1 MKKVIAFLL
10 LCSLLLAG
18 CGGTQSAEA
27 PVAEDTFTDTT
38 TVSLNMPW
46 DEPAELIVQFND
58 GGLVSARWGG
68 EDDLDPKECTVTLS
82 NICGNSADIELA
94 WDYGDSHIF
103 TVVNGEVTHITE
115 WGTWEDDYN
124 INWES
129 AANPDT
135 AVYSARNGLWEN
147 HYNKDMV
154 LLSTHSEGDY
164 VDHSENR
171 KWHSYYEE
179 YFAEDGSVIKT
190 VNFEQPTDG
199 TWFLDEIVYEDGEIV
214 EKRNES
220 ICSYVDNGDTR
231 YRWIKDIIV
240 YEDGEIVEKRNES
253 IRSYVDNGDTRYRWI
268 KDINIDAR
276 KIVEG
281 VTVNGEE
288 PMVGNVKHLEL
299 ALGYTDESMPSD
311 EILSEE
317 NAHFF
322 ATEDQP
328 VGGWAEN
335 VEYYYEN
342 SVWSLICDQISGED
356 WMHGLLD
363 EEPLTVDAAVEFAK
377 ESEYS
382 SRFTADYTENGWI
395 RNDSYDNEIINEKLL
410 ANSYFEAATYRGY
423 NMHSELDKSTE
434 ALEYLERVYEAGGD
448 SSFEIG
454 AIYYDLGN
462 LDQAIT
468 WMEEAAKAGHANAAV
483 NAGVFYEK
491 KADTAKAM
499 EWFQK
504 AYEMGASVGA
514 LYAGYTYRDRRDF
527 DHSVEW
533 FEKAYEAGNADAAC
547 ELGDIFH
554 FGTICEVDY
563 EKAFNWYMKAA
574 EMGHATAANNVGAY
588 YLQGYYVEKD
598 TAKANEWFQKAEDMG
613 FTG

>member
-18 CGGTQSAEA
+18 CGGTQSAD
-27 PVAEDTFTDTT
+27 EDTFTDTT
-38 TVSLNMPW
+38 TVSLNIPW
-46 DEPAELIVQFND
+46 DKPAEVIVQFND

-103 TVVNGEVTHITE
+103 TVVNGEVTYITE
-115 WGTWEDDYN
+115 CGTWEDNYN
-124 INWES
+124 YNWES
-129 AANPDT
+129 VANPDT
-135 AVYSARNGLWEN
+135 AAYSARNGLWEN

-164 VDHSENR
+164 VDHSKNR

-190 VNFEQPTDG
+190 VNFEQSPDR

-220 ICSYVDNGDTR
+220 IC
-231 YRWIKDIIV
+231 
-240 YEDGEIVEKRNES
+240 
-253 IRSYVDNGDTRYRWI
+253 SYVDNGDTRYRWI

-288 PMVGNVKHLEL
+288 PMVGNVKHLQL
-299 ALGYTDESMPSD
+299 ALGYTDESLPSD

-342 SVWSLICDQISGED
+342 SVWTLICDNISGED

-377 ESEYS
+377 ESKYS
-382 SRFTADYTENGWI
+382 WRFTSEYTEDGWI

-410 ANSYFEAATYRGY
+410 ANGYF
-423 NMHSELDKSTE
+423 
-434 ALEYLERVYEAGGD
+434 
-448 SSFEIG
+448 
-454 AIYYDLGN
+454 
-462 LDQAIT
+462 
-468 WMEEAAKAGHANAAV
+468 
-483 NAGVFYEK
+483 
-491 KADTAKAM
+491 
-499 EWFQK
+499 
-504 AYEMGASVGA
+504 
-514 LYAGYTYRDRRDF
+514 
-527 DHSVEW
+527 
-533 FEKAYEAGNADAAC
+533 
-547 ELGDIFH
+547 
-554 FGTICEVDY
+554 
-563 EKAFNWYMKAA
+563 
-574 EMGHATAANNVGAY
+574 
-588 YLQGYYVEKD
+588 
-598 TAKANEWFQKAEDMG
+598 
-613 FTG
+613 

>member
-38 TVSLNMPW
+38 TVSLNIPW

-103 TVVNGEVTHITE
+103 TVVNGEVTYITAC
-115 WGTWEDDYN
+115 GTWEDNYN
-124 INWES
+124 KNWES
-129 AANPDT
+129 VANPDT
-135 AVYSARNGLWEN
+135 AAYSARNGLWEN

-190 VNFEQPTDG
+190 VNFEQPPDG
-199 TWFLDEIVYEDGEIV
+199 TWVLDEIVYEDGEIV

-220 ICSYVDNGDTR
+220 IC
-231 YRWIKDIIV
+231 
-240 YEDGEIVEKRNES
+240 
-253 IRSYVDNGDTRYRWI
+253 SYVDNGDTRYRWI

-299 ALGYTDESMPSD
+299 ALGYTDESLPSD

-342 SVWSLICDQISGED
+342 SIWTLICDNISGED

-377 ESEYS
+377 ESKYS
-382 SRFTADYTENGWI
+382 WRFTSEYTEDGWI

-410 ANSYFEAATYRGY
+410 ANGYFEAATYRGY
-423 NMHSELDKSTE
+423 NMHSELGKSTE
-434 ALEYLERVYEAGGD
+434 ALEYLKRVYAAGGD

-454 AIYYDLGN
+454 SIYIDLDD
-462 LDQAIT
+462 LEQVLT
-468 WMEEAAKAGHANAAV
+468 WMEEAAKAGHANGAV
-483 NAGVFYEK
+483 NVGVYYMLK
-491 KADTAKAM
+491 KADTAKAI

-504 AYEMGASVGA
+504 AYELGASNGA
-514 LYAGYTYRDRRDF
+514 LYAGYVYRDSGDF

-533 FEKAYEAGNADAAC
+533 LEKAYEAGNADGAFY
-547 ELGDIFH
+547 LGDIFDR
-554 FGTICEVDY
+554 GTNCEVDY
-563 EKAFNWYMKAA
+563 EKAFDWFMKAA
-574 EMGHATAANNVGAY
+574 EMGNADAANNIGVY
-588 YLQGYYVEKD
+588 YGEGYYVEKD
-598 TAKANEWFQKAEDMG
+598 TAKANEWFQKAKDMG
-613 FTG
+613 YTG

>member
-38 TVSLNMPW
+38 TVSLNIPW

-103 TVVNGEVTHITE
+103 TVVNGEVTYITE
-115 WGTWEDDYN
+115 CGTWEDNYN
-124 INWES
+124 NNWES
-129 AANPDT
+129 VSNPDT
-135 AVYSARNGLWEN
+135 AAYSARNGLWEN

-190 VNFEQPTDG
+190 VNFEQSPDG

-214 EKRNES
+214 EKRNERIRS
-220 ICSYVDNGDTR
+220 RVDDGDTR
-231 YRWIKDIIV
+231 YRWVKVID
-240 YEDGEIVEKRNES
+240 
-253 IRSYVDNGDTRYRWI
+253 
-268 KDINIDAR
+268 IDAR

-299 ALGYTDESMPSD
+299 DLGYTDESLPSD

-342 SVWSLICDQISGED
+342 SVWTLICDNISGKD
-356 WMHGLLD
+356 WMRGLLD

-382 SRFTADYTENGWI
+382 WRFTAEYTEDGWI

-410 ANSYFEAATYRGY
+410 ANGYLEAATSRGY
-423 NMHSELDKSTE
+423 NMHSELGKSTE
-434 ALEYLERVYEAGGD
+434 ALEYLKRVYAAGGD

-454 AIYYDLGN
+454 SIYIDLG
-462 LDQAIT
+462 DPEQIFT
-468 WMEEAAKAGHANAAV
+468 WMEEAAKAGHAVGALNV
-483 NAGVFYEK
+483 GVYYEE
-491 KADTAKAM
+491 KADIDKAI
-499 EWFQK
+499 EWYQK
-504 AYEMGASVGA
+504 AYEMGTSKGA
-514 LYAGYTYRDRRDF
+514 LYAGCVYRDRGDF

-533 FEKAYEAGNADAAC
+533 LEKAYEAGNADGAY
-547 ELGDIFH
+547 ELGVIFDQ
-554 FGTICEVDY
+554 GTNCEVDY
-563 EKAFNWYMKAA
+563 EKAYDWFMKAA
-574 EMGHATAANNVGAY
+574 EMGDATAAHNIGVY
-588 YLQGYYVEKD
+588 YNIGRYVEKD
-598 TAKANEWFQKAEDMG
+598 TAKANEWFHKAEDMG
-613 FTG
+613 YTG

>member
-38 TVSLNMPW
+38 TVSLNIPW

-103 TVVNGEVTHITE
+103 TVVNGEVTYITE
-115 WGTWEDDYN
+115 CGTWEDNYN
-124 INWES
+124 NNWES
-129 AANPDT
+129 TANPET
-135 AVYSARNGLWEN
+135 AAYSARNGLWEN

-190 VNFEQPTDG
+190 VNFEQSSDG
-199 TWFLDEIVYEDGEIV
+199 IWFLDE
-214 EKRNES
+214 
-220 ICSYVDNGDTR
+220 
-231 YRWIKDIIV
+231 IV

-288 PMVGNVKHLEL
+288 PMVGNVKHLQL
-299 ALGYTDESMPSD
+299 DLGYTDEPLPSD

-335 VEYYYEN
+335 DEYYYEN
-342 SVWSLICDQISGED
+342 SVWTVICDNISGKD

-377 ESEYS
+377 ESKYS
-382 SRFTADYTENGWI
+382 WRFTAEYTEDGWI

-410 ANSYFEAATYRGY
+410 ANGYFEAATYRGHK
-423 NMHSELDKSTE
+423 MHSELGKSTE
-434 ALEYLERVYEAGGD
+434 ALEYLKRVYAAGGD

-454 AIYYDLGN
+454 SIYIDL
-462 LDQAIT
+462 DDPEQIFT
-468 WMEEAAKAGHANAAV
+468 WMEEAAKAGHAGGALNV
-483 NAGVFYEK
+483 GIYYKLE
-491 KADTAKAM
+491 KADTAKAI

-504 AYEMGASVGA
+504 AYEMGASTGA
-514 LYAGYTYRDRRDF
+514 LYAGYAYSDRGDF

-533 FEKAYEAGNADAAC
+533 LEKAYEAGNVKGAFN
-547 ELGDIFH
+547 LGVIFDE
-554 FGTICEVDY
+554 GTNCEVDY
-563 EKAFNWYMKAA
+563 EKAFDWFMKAA
-574 EMGHATAANNVGAY
+574 EMGNAAAAQNIGVY
-588 YLQGYYVEKD
+588 YNEGYYVEKD
-598 TAKANEWFQKAEDMG
+598 TAKANEWFQKAKDMG
-613 FTG
+613 YTG

>member
-18 CGGTQSAEA
+18 CGGTQSAE
-27 PVAEDTFTDTT
+27 DTFTDTT
-38 TVSLNMPW
+38 TVSLNIPW

-103 TVVNGEVTHITE
+103 TVVNGEVTYITE
-115 WGTWEDDYN
+115 CGTWEDNYN
-124 INWES
+124 YNWES
-129 AANPDT
+129 VANPDT
-135 AVYSARNGLWEN
+135 AAYSARNGLWEN

-164 VDHSENR
+164 VDHSKNR

-190 VNFEQPTDG
+190 VNFEQSPDR

-220 ICSYVDNGDTR
+220 IC
-231 YRWIKDIIV
+231 
-240 YEDGEIVEKRNES
+240 
-253 IRSYVDNGDTRYRWI
+253 SYVDNGDTRYRWI

-288 PMVGNVKHLEL
+288 PMVGNVKHLQL
-299 ALGYTDESMPSD
+299 VLGYTDESLPSD

-328 VGGWAEN
+328 VGGWVEN

-342 SVWSLICDQISGED
+342 SIWTLICDQISGED

-377 ESEYS
+377 ESKYS
-382 SRFTADYTENGWI
+382 WRFTAEYTEDGWI
-395 RNDSYDNEIINEKLL
+395 QNESYDNEIINEKLL
-410 ANSYFEAATYRGY
+410 ANGYFEAATYRGY
-423 NMHSELDKSTE
+423 NMYSELGKSTE
-434 ALEYLERVYEAGGD
+434 ALEYLKRVYAAGGD

-454 AIYYDLGN
+454 SIYIDL
-462 LDQAIT
+462 DDREQIFT
-468 WMEEAAKAGHANAAV
+468 WMEEAAKAGHANGAV
-483 NAGVFYEK
+483 NVGVF
-491 KADTAKAM
+491 
-499 EWFQK
+499 
-504 AYEMGASVGA
+504 
-514 LYAGYTYRDRRDF
+514 L
-527 DHSVEW
+527 
-533 FEKAYEAGNADAAC
+533 
-547 ELGDIFH
+547 
-554 FGTICEVDY
+554 
-563 EKAFNWYMKAA
+563 
-574 EMGHATAANNVGAY
+574 
-588 YLQGYYVEKD
+588 
-598 TAKANEWFQKAEDMG
+598 
-613 FTG
+613 

>member
-38 TVSLNMPW
+38 TVSLNIPW

-103 TVVNGEVTHITE
+103 TVVNGEVTYITAC
-115 WGTWEDDYN
+115 GTWEDNYN
-124 INWES
+124 NNWES

-135 AVYSARNGLWEN
+135 AAYSARNGLWEN

-190 VNFEQPTDG
+190 VNFEQSPDG
-199 TWFLDEIVYEDGEIV
+199 TWFLDE
-214 EKRNES
+214 
-220 ICSYVDNGDTR
+220 
-231 YRWIKDIIV
+231 IV

-253 IRSYVDNGDTRYRWI
+253 IRSYVDNGDTRYRWV
-268 KDINIDAR
+268 KDIDIDAR

-288 PMVGNVKHLEL
+288 PMVGNVKHLQL
-299 ALGYTDESMPSD
+299 VLGYTDESLPSD

-342 SVWSLICDQISGED
+342 SVWTYICENISGED

-382 SRFTADYTENGWI
+382 ERFTAERTEDGWI
-395 RNDSYDNEIINEKLL
+395 RNYSYDNEIINEKLL
-410 ANSYFEAATYRGY
+410 ANGYFEAATYRGE
-423 NMHSELDKSTE
+423 NMHSELGKSTE
-434 ALEYLERVYEAGGD
+434 ALEYLKRVYEAGGD

-454 AIYYDLGN
+454 FIYYCLDD
-462 LDQAIT
+462 LDQAVT
-468 WMEEAAKAGHANAAV
+468 WMEEAAKAGHADGAFNVGMFHAQ
-483 NAGVFYEK
+483 
-491 KADTAKAM
+491 KADTAKAI

-504 AYEMGASVGA
+504 AYEMGSSDGA
-514 LYAGYTYRDRRDF
+514 LYAGCVYRDRGDF

-533 FEKAYEAGNADAAC
+533 LEKAYEAGNADGAY
-547 ELGDIFH
+547 ELGVIFDQ
-554 FGTICEVDY
+554 GTNCEVDY
-563 EKAFNWYMKAA
+563 EKAFDWFMKAA
-574 EMGHATAANNVGAY
+574 EMGSAKATYNIGPFY
-588 YLQGYYVEKD
+588 YQGFYFEQNPP
-598 TAKANEWFQKAEDMG
+598 KANEWFQKAKDMG

>member
-18 CGGTQSAEA
+18 CGGTQSAD
-27 PVAEDTFTDTT
+27 EDTFTDTT
-38 TVSLNMPW
+38 TVSLNIPW
-46 DEPAELIVQFND
+46 DKPAEVIVQFND
-58 GGLVSARWGG
+58 GGLISARWGG

-103 TVVNGEVTHITE
+103 TVVNGEVTYITE
-115 WGTWEDDYN
+115 CGTWEDNYN
-124 INWES
+124 YNWES
-129 AANPDT
+129 VANPDT
-135 AVYSARNGLWEN
+135 AAYSARNGLWEN

-164 VDHSENR
+164 VDHSKNR
-171 KWHSYYEE
+171 KWHSYYEQ

-190 VNFEQPTDG
+190 VNFEQSPDR

-220 ICSYVDNGDTR
+220 IC
-231 YRWIKDIIV
+231 
-240 YEDGEIVEKRNES
+240 
-253 IRSYVDNGDTRYRWI
+253 SYVDNGDTRYRWI

-288 PMVGNVKHLEL
+288 PMVGNVKHLQL
-299 ALGYTDESMPSD
+299 ALGYTDESLPSD

-342 SVWSLICDQISGED
+342 SVWTLICDNISGED

-377 ESEYS
+377 ESKYS
-382 SRFTADYTENGWI
+382 WRFTSEYTEDGWI

-410 ANSYFEAATYRGY
+410 ANGYFEAATYRGY
-423 NMHSELDKSTE
+423 NMHSELGKSTE
-434 ALEYLERVYEAGGD
+434 ALEYLKRVYAAGGD
-448 SSFEIG
+448 SSYKIG
-454 AIYYDLGN
+454 SIYFDLGD
-462 LDQAIT
+462 LEQVFT
-468 WMEEAAKAGHANAAV
+468 WNEEAAKAGHAGGALNV
-483 NAGVFYEK
+483 GIYYKLE
-491 KADTAKAM
+491 KADTAKAI

-504 AYEMGASVGA
+504 AYELGASNGA
-514 LYAGYTYRDRRDF
+514 LYAGYVYRDSGDF

-533 FEKAYEAGNADAAC
+533 LEKAYEAGNVNGAFY
-547 ELGDIFH
+547 LGVIFDQ
-554 FGTICEVDY
+554 GTNCEVDY
-563 EKAFNWYMKAA
+563 EKAFDWFMKAA
-574 EMGHATAANNVGAY
+574 EMGNAAAAQNIGVY
-588 YLQGYYVEKD
+588 YNIGHYVEKD
-598 TAKANEWFQKAEDMG
+598 TAKANEWFQKAKDMG
-613 FTG
+613 YTG

>member
-38 TVSLNMPW
+38 TVSLNIPW

-103 TVVNGEVTHITE
+103 TVVNGEVTYITE
-115 WGTWEDDYN
+115 CGTWEDNYN
-124 INWES
+124 KNWES
-129 AANPDT
+129 VANPDT
-135 AVYSARNGLWEN
+135 AAYSARNGLWEN

-164 VDHSENR
+164 VDHSKNR

-190 VNFEQPTDG
+190 VNFEQSPDR

-231 YRWIKDIIV
+231 YRWVKDI
-240 YEDGEIVEKRNES
+240 D
-253 IRSYVDNGDTRYRWI
+253 
-268 KDINIDAR
+268 IDAR

-299 ALGYTDESMPSD
+299 ALGYTDESLPSD

-342 SVWSLICDQISGED
+342 SVWTLICDQISGED

-377 ESEYS
+377 ESKDS
-382 SRFTADYTENGWI
+382 WRFTAEYTEDGWI

-410 ANSYFEAATYRGY
+410 ANGYFEAATYRGY
-423 NMHSELDKSTE
+423 NMHSELGKSTE
-434 ALEYLERVYEAGGD
+434 ALEYLKRVYAAGGD
-448 SSFEIG
+448 SSYEIG
-454 AIYYDLGN
+454 SIYIDLGD
-462 LDQAIT
+462 LEQVFT
-468 WMEEAAKAGHANAAV
+468 WNEEAAKAGHAGGALNV
-483 NAGVFYEK
+483 GIYYKLE
-491 KADTAKAM
+491 KADTAKAI

-504 AYEMGASVGA
+504 AYELGASNGA
-514 LYAGYTYRDRRDF
+514 LYAGYVYRDSGDF

-533 FEKAYEAGNADAAC
+533 LEKAYEAGNVNGAFY
-547 ELGDIFH
+547 LGVIFDQ
-554 FGTICEVDY
+554 GTNCEVDY
-563 EKAFNWYMKAA
+563 EKAFDWFMKAA
-574 EMGHATAANNVGAY
+574 EMGNAAAAQNIGVYYNVGH
-588 YLQGYYVEKD
+588 YVEKD

-613 FTG
+613 YTG

>member
-18 CGGTQSAEA
+18 CGGTQSAEAPVAEA

-124 INWES
+124 NNWES

-135 AVYSARNGLWEN
+135 AAYSARNGLWEN

-190 VNFEQPTDG
+190 VNFEQSSDG
-199 TWFLDEIVYEDGEIV
+199 IWFLDEIVYEDGEIV

-220 ICSYVDNGDTR
+220 ISAYVDNGDTR
-231 YRWIKDIIV
+231 YRWVKDI
-240 YEDGEIVEKRNES
+240 D
-253 IRSYVDNGDTRYRWI
+253 
-268 KDINIDAR
+268 IDAR

-342 SVWSLICDQISGED
+342 SVWTMICDSISGKV

-382 SRFTADYTENGWI
+382 ERFTAEHTEDGWI
-395 RNDSYDNEIINEKLL
+395 RNYSYDNEIINEKLL
-410 ANSYFEAATYRGY
+410 ANGYFEAATYRGE
-423 NMHSELDKSTE
+423 NMHSELGKSTE
-434 ALEYLERVYEAGGD
+434 ALEYLKRVYEAGGD

-454 AIYYDLGN
+454 FIYYCLDD

-468 WMEEAAKAGHANAAV
+468 WMEEAAKAGHANGAFNVGMFHAQ
-483 NAGVFYEK
+483 
-491 KADTAKAM
+491 KADTAKAI

-504 AYEMGASVGA
+504 AYEMGSSDGA
-514 LYAGYTYRDRRDF
+514 LYAGYVYRDSGDF

-533 FEKAYEAGNADAAC
+533 FEKAYEAGNSDGALDM
-547 ELGDIFH
+547 GYIFDK
-554 FGTICEVDY
+554 GINCEVDY
-563 EKAFNWYMKAA
+563 EKAFDWYMKAV
-574 EMGHATAANNVGAY
+574 EMGNATAAYNIGVFY
-588 YLQGYYVEKD
+588 SEGYYVEKD
-598 TAKANEWFQKAEDMG
+598 TAKAMEWLQKAEDMG
-613 FTG
+613 YTG

>member
-18 CGGTQSAEA
+18 CGGTQSAD
-27 PVAEDTFTDTT
+27 EDTFTDTT
-38 TVSLNMPW
+38 TVSLNIPW
-46 DEPAELIVQFND
+46 DKPAEVIVQFND
-58 GGLVSARWGG
+58 GGLVAARWGG
-68 EDDLDPKECTVTLS
+68 EDDLDPKDCTVTLS

-103 TVVNGEVTHITE
+103 TVVNGEVTYITE
-115 WGTWEDDYN
+115 CGTWEDNYN
-124 INWES
+124 YNWES
-129 AANPDT
+129 VANPDT
-135 AVYSARNGLWEN
+135 AAYSARNGLWEN

-190 VNFEQPTDG
+190 VNFEQSPDR

-231 YRWIKDIIV
+231 YRWVK
-240 YEDGEIVEKRNES
+240 E
-253 IRSYVDNGDTRYRWI
+253 
-268 KDINIDAR
+268 INIDAR

-299 ALGYTDESMPSD
+299 ALGYTDEALPSD

-342 SVWSLICDQISGED
+342 SVWTLICDNISGED

-377 ESEYS
+377 ESKYS
-382 SRFTADYTENGWI
+382 WRFTSEYTEDGWI

-410 ANSYFEAATYRGY
+410 ANGYFEAATYRGY
-423 NMHSELDKSTE
+423 NMHSELGKSTE
-434 ALEYLERVYEAGGD
+434 ALEYLKRVYAAGGD
-448 SSFEIG
+448 SSYEIG
-454 AIYYDLGN
+454 SIYFNLGDLE
-462 LDQAIT
+462 QVFT
-468 WMEEAAKAGHANAAV
+468 WNEEAAKAGHAGGALNV
-483 NAGVFYEK
+483 GIYYKLE
-491 KADTAKAM
+491 KADTAKAI

-504 AYEMGASVGA
+504 AYELGASDGA
-514 LYAGYTYRDRRDF
+514 LYAGYAYRDSGDF

-533 FEKAYEAGNADAAC
+533 LEKAYEAGNVNGAF
-547 ELGDIFH
+547 ELGFIFDQ
-554 FGTICEVDY
+554 GTNCEVDY
-563 EKAFNWYMKAA
+563 EKAFDWFMKAA
-574 EMGHATAANNVGAY
+574 EMGNAAAAQNIGVYYNVGH
-588 YLQGYYVEKD
+588 YVEKD
-598 TAKANEWFQKAEDMG
+598 TAKANEWFQKAKDMG
-613 FTG
+613 YTG

>member
-1 MKKVIAFLL
+1 MKKLITFLL

-38 TVSLNMPW
+38 TVSLNIPW

-103 TVVNGEVTHITE
+103 TVVNGEVTYITAC
-115 WGTWEDDYN
+115 GTWEDNYN
-124 INWES
+124 KNWES
-129 AANPDT
+129 VANPDT
-135 AVYSARNGLWEN
+135 AAYSARNGLWEN
-147 HYNKDMV
+147 RYNKDMV

-190 VNFEQPTDG
+190 VNFEQSPDG
-199 TWFLDEIVYEDGEIV
+199 IWSLDE
-214 EKRNES
+214 
-220 ICSYVDNGDTR
+220 
-231 YRWIKDIIV
+231 IV

-253 IRSYVDNGDTRYRWI
+253 IRSYVDNGDIRYCWV
-268 KDINIDAR
+268 KDIDIDAR

-328 VGGWAEN
+328 VGGCAEN
-335 VEYYYEN
+335 IEYYYEN
-342 SVWSLICDQISGED
+342 SIWTLICDQISGED

-377 ESEYS
+377 ESKYS
-382 SRFTADYTENGWI
+382 WRFTAEYTEDGWI
-395 RNDSYDNEIINEKLL
+395 QNESYDNEIINEKLL
-410 ANSYFEAATYRGY
+410 ANGNFEAATYRGY
-423 NMHSELDKSTE
+423 NMYSELGKSTE
-434 ALEYLERVYEAGGD
+434 ALEYLKRVYEAGGD

-454 AIYYDLGN
+454 YIYHDLGN

-468 WMEEAAKAGHANAAV
+468 WMEEAAKAGHANGAL
-483 NAGVFYEK
+483 NAGVYYKE
-491 KADTAKAM
+491 KADTAKAI

-504 AYEMGASVGA
+504 AYELGASDGA
-514 LYAGYTYRDRRDF
+514 LYAGYVYRDSGDF

-533 FEKAYEAGNADAAC
+533 LEKAYEAGNVNGAFD
-547 ELGDIFH
+547 LGVIFH
-554 FGTICEVDY
+554 WGTNCEVDY
-563 EKAFNWYMKAA
+563 EKAFDWFMKAA
-574 EMGHATAANNVGAY
+574 DMGDATAAYNIGVYYNVGH
-588 YLQGYYVEKD
+588 YVEKD
-598 TAKANEWFQKAEDMG
+598 TAKANEWFQKAKDMG
-613 FTG
+613 YTG

>member
-38 TVSLNMPW
+38 TVSLNIPW

-103 TVVNGEVTHITE
+103 TVVNGEVTYITE
-115 WGTWEDDYN
+115 CGTWEDNYN
-124 INWES
+124 YNWES
-129 AANPDT
+129 VANPDT
-135 AVYSARNGLWEN
+135 AAYSARNGLWEN

-190 VNFEQPTDG
+190 VNFEQSHDG

-220 ICSYVDNGDTR
+220 IRSRVDDGDTR
-231 YRWIKDIIV
+231 YRWVKVIDV
-240 YEDGEIVEKRNES
+240 
-253 IRSYVDNGDTRYRWI
+253 
-268 KDINIDAR
+268 DAR

-288 PMVGNVKHLEL
+288 PMVGNVKHLQL
-299 ALGYTDESMPSD
+299 ALGYTDESLPSD

-342 SVWSLICDQISGED
+342 SVWTLICDNISGKD
-356 WMHGLLD
+356 WMRGLLD
-363 EEPLTVDAAVEFAK
+363 EEPLTVDAAVEFSK
-377 ESEYS
+377 ESKYS
-382 SRFTADYTENGWI
+382 WRFTSEYTEDGWI

-410 ANSYFEAATYRGY
+410 ANGYFEAATYRGY
-423 NMHSELDKSTE
+423 NMHSELGKSTE
-434 ALEYLERVYEAGGD
+434 ALEYLKRVYAAGGD
-448 SSFEIG
+448 SSYKIG
-454 AIYYDLGN
+454 SIYFDLGD
-462 LDQAIT
+462 LEQVFT
-468 WMEEAAKAGHANAAV
+468 WNEEAAKAGHAGGALNV
-483 NAGVFYEK
+483 GIYYKLE
-491 KADTAKAM
+491 KADTAKAI

-504 AYEMGASVGA
+504 AYELGASNGA
-514 LYAGYTYRDRRDF
+514 LYAGYVYRDSGDF

-533 FEKAYEAGNADAAC
+533 LEKAYEAGNVNGAFY
-547 ELGDIFH
+547 LGVIFDQ
-554 FGTICEVDY
+554 GSNCEVDY
-563 EKAFNWYMKAA
+563 EKAFDWFMKAA
-574 EMGHATAANNVGAY
+574 EMGNAAAAQNIGVYYNVGH
-588 YLQGYYVEKD
+588 YVEKD
-598 TAKANEWFQKAEDMG
+598 TAKANEWFQKAKDMG
-613 FTG
+613 YTG

>member
-38 TVSLNMPW
+38 TVSLNIPW

-103 TVVNGEVTHITE
+103 TVVNGEVTYITE
-115 WGTWEDDYN
+115 CGTWEDNYN
-124 INWES
+124 KNWES
-129 AANPDT
+129 VANPDT
-135 AVYSARNGLWEN
+135 AAYSARNGLWEN

-164 VDHSENR
+164 VDHSKNR

-190 VNFEQPTDG
+190 VNFEQSPDR

-220 ICSYVDNGDTR
+220 ISYVDNGDTR
-231 YRWIKDIIV
+231 YRWVKDI
-240 YEDGEIVEKRNES
+240 D
-253 IRSYVDNGDTRYRWI
+253 
-268 KDINIDAR
+268 IDAR

-299 ALGYTDESMPSD
+299 ALGYTDESLPSD

-342 SVWSLICDQISGED
+342 SVWTLICDNISGED

-377 ESEYS
+377 ESKYS
-382 SRFTADYTENGWI
+382 WRFTAEYTEDGWI

-410 ANSYFEAATYRGY
+410 ANGYFEAATYRGY
-423 NMHSELDKSTE
+423 NMHSELGKSTE
-434 ALEYLERVYEAGGD
+434 ALEYLKRVYAAGGD
-448 SSFEIG
+448 SSYKIG
-454 AIYYDLGN
+454 SIYFDLGD
-462 LDQAIT
+462 LEQVFT
-468 WMEEAAKAGHANAAV
+468 WNEEAAKAGHAGGALNV
-483 NAGVFYEK
+483 GIYYKLE
-491 KADTAKAM
+491 KADTAKAI

-504 AYEMGASVGA
+504 AYELGASNGA
-514 LYAGYTYRDRRDF
+514 LYAGYVYRDSGDF

-533 FEKAYEAGNADAAC
+533 LEKAYEAGNANGAF
-547 ELGDIFH
+547 ELGLIFDQ
-554 FGTICEVDY
+554 GTNCEVDY
-563 EKAFNWYMKAA
+563 EKAFDWFMKAA
-574 EMGHATAANNVGAY
+574 EMGNAAAAQNIGVYYNVGH
-588 YLQGYYVEKD
+588 YVEKD

-613 FTG
+613 YTG

>member
-38 TVSLNMPW
+38 TVSLNIPW

-103 TVVNGEVTHITE
+103 TVVNGEVTYITE
-115 WGTWEDDYN
+115 CGTWEDNYN
-124 INWES
+124 NNWES
-129 AANPDT
+129 TANPET
-135 AVYSARNGLWEN
+135 AAYSARNGLWEN

-190 VNFEQPTDG
+190 VNFEQSSDG
-199 TWFLDEIVYEDGEIV
+199 IWFLDEIVYEDGEIV
-214 EKRNES
+214 EKRNE
-220 ICSYVDNGDTR
+220 
-231 YRWIKDIIV
+231 K
-240 YEDGEIVEKRNES
+240 
-253 IRSYVDNGDTRYRWI
+253 IRSYVDNGDTRYRWVKEI
-268 KDINIDAR
+268 DIDAR

-299 ALGYTDESMPSD
+299 ALGYTDEALPSD

-342 SVWSLICDQISGED
+342 SVWTFICDNISGKD

-377 ESEYS
+377 ESKFS
-382 SRFTADYTENGWI
+382 WRFTGEYTEDGWI

-410 ANSYFEAATYRGY
+410 ANGYFEAATYRGS
-423 NMHSELDKSTE
+423 NMHSELGKSTE
-434 ALEYLERVYEAGGD
+434 ALEYLKRVYAAGGD

-454 AIYYDLGN
+454 SIYIDLGEPEQV
-462 LDQAIT
+462 LT
-468 WMEEAAKAGHANAAV
+468 WMEEAAKAGHAGGALNV
-483 NAGVFYEK
+483 GVCYMQD
-491 KADTAKAM
+491 KADTAKAI

-504 AYEMGASVGA
+504 AYEMGASNGA
-514 LYAGYTYRDRRDF
+514 LYAGYAYRDSGDF

-533 FEKAYEAGNADAAC
+533 LEKAYEAGNVDGAFS
-547 ELGDIFH
+547 LGGIFDQ
-554 FGTICEVDY
+554 GINCEVDY
-563 EKAFNWYMKAA
+563 EKAFDWYMKAA
-574 EMGHATAANNVGAY
+574 EMGHATAAYNIGVYYNVGH
-588 YLQGYYVEKD
+588 YVEKD

-613 FTG
+613 YTG

>member
-1 MKKVIAFLL
+1 MKKVIAFL

-103 TVVNGEVTHITE
+103 TVVNGEVTYITE
-115 WGTWEDDYN
+115 CGTWEDNYN
-124 INWES
+124 NNWES
-129 AANPDT
+129 VANPDT
-135 AVYSARNGLWEN
+135 AAYSARNGLWEN

-164 VDHSENR
+164 VDHSKNR

-190 VNFEQPTDG
+190 VNFEQSPDG
-199 TWFLDEIVYEDGEIV
+199 TWVLDEIVYEDGEIV

-231 YRWIKDIIV
+231 YRWIKDI
-240 YEDGEIVEKRNES
+240 Y
-253 IRSYVDNGDTRYRWI
+253 
-268 KDINIDAR
+268 IDAR

-288 PMVGNVKHLEL
+288 PMVGNVKHLQL
-299 ALGYTDESMPSD
+299 VLGYTDESLPSD

-328 VGGWAEN
+328 VGGCAEN

-342 SVWSLICDQISGED
+342 SIWTLICDTISGED

-363 EEPLTVDAAVEFAK
+363 EETLTVDAAVEFAK
-377 ESEYS
+377 ESKYS
-382 SRFTADYTENGWI
+382 WRYTAEYTEDGWI
-395 RNDSYDNEIINEKLL
+395 KNESYDNEIINEKLL
-410 ANSYFEAATYRGY
+410 ANGYFEAATYRGE
-423 NMHSELDKSTE
+423 NMHSELGKSTE
-434 ALEYLERVYEAGGD
+434 ALEYLKRVYEAGGD

-454 AIYYDLGN
+454 HIYHDLGN
-462 LDQAIT
+462 LEQAIT
-468 WMEEAAKAGHANAAV
+468 WMEEAAKAGHANGAV
-483 NAGVFYEK
+483 NVGVYYTE
-491 KADTAKAM
+491 KADIDKAI
-499 EWFQK
+499 EWYQK
-504 AYEMGASVGA
+504 AYEMGASDGA
-514 LYAGYTYRDRRDF
+514 LHAGYVYRDRGDF

-533 FEKAYEAGNADAAC
+533 FEKAYEAGNVDGAFY
-547 ELGDIFH
+547 LGDIFH
-554 FGTICEVDY
+554 WGTNCEVDY
-563 EKAFNWYMKAA
+563 EKAFDWFMKAA
-574 EMGHATAANNVGAY
+574 EMGSAKATYNVGAFY
-588 YLQGYYVEKD
+588 YQGFYVEQD
-598 TAKANEWFQKAEDMG
+598 TAKANEWFQKAKDMG
-613 FTG
+613 YTG

>member
-38 TVSLNMPW
+38 TVSLNIPW
-46 DEPAELIVQFND
+46 DEPAEVIVQFND

-103 TVVNGEVTHITE
+103 TVVNGEVTYITE
-115 WGTWEDDYN
+115 CGTWEDDYN
-124 INWES
+124 NNWES

-135 AVYSARNGLWEN
+135 AAYSARNGLWEN

-154 LLSTHSEGDY
+154 LLSTHSEADY

-190 VNFEQPTDG
+190 VNFEQSSDG
-199 TWFLDEIVYEDGEIV
+199 IWSLDEIVYEDGEIV
-214 EKRNES
+214 EKRKES
-220 ICSYVDNGDTR
+220 ISAYVDNGDTR
-231 YRWIKDIIV
+231 YRWVKDIH
-240 YEDGEIVEKRNES
+240 
-253 IRSYVDNGDTRYRWI
+253 
-268 KDINIDAR
+268 IDAR

-288 PMVGNVKHLEL
+288 PMVGNVKHLQL
-299 ALGYTDESMPSD
+299 ALGYTDELLPSD

-335 VEYYYEN
+335 DEYYYEN
-342 SVWSLICDQISGED
+342 SVWTYICENISGEV

-363 EEPLTVDAAVEFAK
+363 EETLTVDAAVEFAK
-377 ESEYS
+377 ESKYS
-382 SRFTADYTENGWI
+382 ERFTAELTEDGWI
-395 RNDSYDNEIINEKLL
+395 RNYSYDNEIINEKLL
-410 ANSYFEAATYRGY
+410 ANGYFEAATYRGE
-423 NMHSELDKSTE
+423 NMHSELGKSTE
-434 ALEYLERVYEAGGD
+434 ALEYLKRVYEAGGD

-454 AIYYDLGN
+454 FIYYCLDD

-468 WMEEAAKAGHANAAV
+468 WMEEAAKAGHADGAFNVGMFHAQ
-483 NAGVFYEK
+483 
-491 KADTAKAM
+491 KADTAKAI

-504 AYEMGASVGA
+504 AYEMGLSDGA
-514 LYAGYTYRDRRDF
+514 LYAGCVYRDRGDF

-533 FEKAYEAGNADAAC
+533 LEKAYEAGNAVGAY
-547 ELGDIFH
+547 ELGVIFDR
-554 FGTICEVDY
+554 GTNCEVDY
-563 EKAFNWYMKAA
+563 EKAFDWFMKAA
-574 EMGHATAANNVGAY
+574 DMGDASAAKNIGVY
-588 YLQGYYVEKD
+588 YNIGCYVEKD
-598 TAKANEWFQKAEDMG
+598 TAKANEWFQKAVDMG
-613 FTG
+613 YTG

>member
-38 TVSLNMPW
+38 TVSLNIPW

-115 WGTWEDDYN
+115 WGTWEDNYN

-135 AVYSARNGLWEN
+135 AAYSARNGLWEN

-190 VNFEQPTDG
+190 VNFEQSSDG
-199 TWFLDEIVYEDGEIV
+199 IWFLDEIVYEDGEIV

-220 ICSYVDNGDTR
+220 ISAYVDNGDTR
-231 YRWIKDIIV
+231 YRWVKDI
-240 YEDGEIVEKRNES
+240 D
-253 IRSYVDNGDTRYRWI
+253 
-268 KDINIDAR
+268 IDAR

-288 PMVGNVKHLEL
+288 PMVGNVKHLQL
-299 ALGYTDESMPSD
+299 ALGYTDEALPSD

-342 SVWSLICDQISGED
+342 SVWTYICDNISGKD

-377 ESEYS
+377 ESKYS
-382 SRFTADYTENGWI
+382 WRFTGEYTEDRWI

-410 ANSYFEAATYRGY
+410 ANGYFEAATYRGE
-423 NMHSELDKSTE
+423 NMYSELGKSTE
-434 ALEYLERVYEAGGD
+434 ALEYLKRVYAAGGD

-454 AIYYDLGN
+454 SIYKNLGDLE
-462 LDQAIT
+462 QAIT
-468 WMEEAAKAGHANAAV
+468 WMEEAAKAGHAGGAV
-483 NAGVFYEK
+483 NAGICYVE
-491 KADTAKAM
+491 KADTAKAI

-504 AYEMGASVGA
+504 AYEMGASTGA
-514 LYAGYTYRDRRDF
+514 LYAGYAYRDRGDF

-533 FEKAYEAGNADAAC
+533 FEKAYEAGNADGAY
-547 ELGDIFH
+547 ELGVIFDK
-554 FGTICEVDY
+554 GINCEVDY
-563 EKAFNWYMKAA
+563 EKAFDWYMKAA
-574 EMGHATAANNVGAY
+574 EMGNAAAAY
-588 YLQGYYVEKD
+588 NIGVYYYQGYYVEKD
-598 TAKANEWFQKAEDMG
+598 TAKANEWFQKAKDMG

>member
-38 TVSLNMPW
+38 TVSLNIPW

-103 TVVNGEVTHITE
+103 TVVNGEVTHIPE

-124 INWES
+124 NNWES
-129 AANPDT
+129 TANPET
-135 AVYSARNGLWEN
+135 AAYSARNGLWEN

-190 VNFEQPTDG
+190 VNFEQPPDG
-199 TWFLDEIVYEDGEIV
+199 TWVLDE
-214 EKRNES
+214 
-220 ICSYVDNGDTR
+220 
-231 YRWIKDIIV
+231 IV

-288 PMVGNVKHLEL
+288 PMVGNVKHLQL
-299 ALGYTDESMPSD
+299 VLGYTDESLPSD

-342 SVWSLICDQISGED
+342 SVWTLICDNISGKD

-377 ESEYS
+377 ESKDS
-382 SRFTADYTENGWI
+382 WRFTAEYTEDGWI

-410 ANSYFEAATYRGY
+410 ANGYFEAATYRGY
-423 NMHSELDKSTE
+423 NMYSELGKSTE
-434 ALEYLERVYEAGGD
+434 ALEYLKRVYAAGGG
-448 SSFEIG
+448 SSYEIG
-454 AIYYDLGN
+454 SIYIDLG
-462 LDQAIT
+462 DPEQIFT
-468 WMEEAAKAGHANAAV
+468 WMEEAAKAVHAGGALNV
-483 NAGVFYEK
+483 GVYYEE
-491 KADTAKAM
+491 KADIDKAI
-499 EWFQK
+499 EWYQK
-504 AYEMGASVGA
+504 AYEMGTSKGA
-514 LYAGYTYRDRRDF
+514 LYAGYVYRDSGDF

-533 FEKAYEAGNADAAC
+533 LEKAYEAGNVNGAFY
-547 ELGDIFH
+547 LGDIFDQ
-554 FGTICEVDY
+554 GTNCEVDY
-563 EKAFNWYMKAA
+563 EKAFDWFKKAA
-574 EMGHATAANNVGAY
+574 DMGNATAAHNIGVYYNV
-588 YLQGYYVEKD
+588 GYYVEKD
-598 TAKANEWFQKAEDMG
+598 TAKANEWFQKAKEMG
-613 FTG
+613 YTG

>member
-38 TVSLNMPW
+38 TVSLNIPW

-103 TVVNGEVTHITE
+103 TVVNGEVTYITE
-115 WGTWEDDYN
+115 CGTWEDNYN
-124 INWES
+124 YNWES
-129 AANPDT
+129 VANPDT
-135 AVYSARNGLWEN
+135 AAYSARNGLWEN

-190 VNFEQPTDG
+190 VNFEQPPDG
-199 TWFLDEIVYEDGEIV
+199 TWVLDE
-214 EKRNES
+214 
-220 ICSYVDNGDTR
+220 
-231 YRWIKDIIV
+231 IV

-342 SVWSLICDQISGED
+342 SVWTLICDNISGKD

-382 SRFTADYTENGWI
+382 WRFTAEYTEDGWI

-410 ANSYFEAATYRGY
+410 ANGYFEAATYRGE
-423 NMHSELDKSTE
+423 NMHSELGKSTE
-434 ALEYLERVYEAGGD
+434 ALEYLKRVYEAGGD

-454 AIYYDLGN
+454 HIYHDLGN
-462 LDQAIT
+462 LEQAIT
-468 WMEEAAKAGHANAAV
+468 WMEEAAKAGHANGAV
-483 NAGVFYEK
+483 NVGVYYTE
-491 KADTAKAM
+491 KADTAKAI

-514 LYAGYTYRDRRDF
+514 LYAGYAYEDRGDF
-527 DHSVEW
+527 DHTVEW
-533 FEKAYEAGNADAAC
+533 LEKAYEAGNADGAC
-547 ELGDIFH
+547 CLGGIFYE
-554 FGTICEVDY
+554 GTNCEVDY
-563 EKAFNWYMKAA
+563 EKAFDWYMKAA
-574 EMGHATAANNVGAY
+574 EMGSAKATYNVGAFY
-588 YLQGYYVEKD
+588 YQGFYVEKD

-613 FTG
+613 YTG

>member
-38 TVSLNMPW
+38 TVSLNLPW

-103 TVVNGEVTHITE
+103 TVVNGEVTYITE
-115 WGTWEDDYN
+115 CGTWEDNYN
-124 INWES
+124 NNWES
-129 AANPDT
+129 VANPDT
-135 AVYSARNGLWEN
+135 AAYSARNGLWEN

-190 VNFEQPTDG
+190 VNFEQSPDR

-214 EKRNES
+214 EKRNER
-220 ICSYVDNGDTR
+220 IRSYVDDGDTR
-231 YRWIKDIIV
+231 YRWVKDI
-240 YEDGEIVEKRNES
+240 D
-253 IRSYVDNGDTRYRWI
+253 
-268 KDINIDAR
+268 IDAR

-288 PMVGNVKHLEL
+288 PMVGNVKHLQL
-299 ALGYTDESMPSD
+299 ALGYTDESLPSD

-342 SVWSLICDQISGED
+342 SVWTLICDNISGED

-377 ESEYS
+377 ESKYS
-382 SRFTADYTENGWI
+382 WRFTSEYTEDGWI

-410 ANSYFEAATYRGY
+410 ANGYFEAATYRGY
-423 NMHSELDKSTE
+423 NMHSELGKSTE
-434 ALEYLERVYEAGGD
+434 ALEYLKRVYAAGGD

-454 AIYYDLGN
+454 SIYIDLG
-462 LDQAIT
+462 DPEQIFT
-468 WMEEAAKAGHANAAV
+468 WMEEAAKAGHAVGALNV
-483 NAGVFYEK
+483 GVYYEE
-491 KADTAKAM
+491 KADIDKAI
-499 EWFQK
+499 EWYQK
-504 AYEMGASVGA
+504 AYEMGTSKGA
-514 LYAGYTYRDRRDF
+514 LYAGCVYRDRGDF

-533 FEKAYEAGNADAAC
+533 LEKAYEAGNVDGAFS
-547 ELGDIFH
+547 LGGIFDQ
-554 FGTICEVDY
+554 GINCEVDY
-563 EKAFNWYMKAA
+563 EKAFDWYMKAA
-574 EMGHATAANNVGAY
+574 EMGHAAAAQNIGVYYNVGH
-588 YLQGYYVEKD
+588 YVEKD

-613 FTG
+613 YTG

>member
-27 PVAEDTFTDTT
+27 PAAEDTFTDTT
-38 TVSLNMPW
+38 TVSLNIPW

-103 TVVNGEVTHITE
+103 TVVNGEVTYITE
-115 WGTWEDDYN
+115 CGTWEDNYN
-124 INWES
+124 YNWES
-129 AANPDT
+129 VANPDT
-135 AVYSARNGLWEN
+135 AAYSARNGLWEN

-164 VDHSENR
+164 IDHSKNR

-190 VNFEQPTDG
+190 VNFEQPPDG
-199 TWFLDEIVYEDGEIV
+199 TWSLDEIVYEDGEIV

-231 YRWIKDIIV
+231 YRWVKDI
-240 YEDGEIVEKRNES
+240 D
-253 IRSYVDNGDTRYRWI
+253 
-268 KDINIDAR
+268 IDAR

-288 PMVGNVKHLEL
+288 PMVGNVKHLQL
-299 ALGYTDESMPSD
+299 ALGYTDESLPSD

-328 VGGWAEN
+328 VGGCAEN
-335 VEYYYEN
+335 IEYYYEN
-342 SVWSLICDQISGED
+342 SIWTLICDQISGED

-377 ESEYS
+377 ESKDS
-382 SRFTADYTENGWI
+382 WRFTAEYTEDGWI
-395 RNDSYDNEIINEKLL
+395 KNESYDNEIINEKLL
-410 ANSYFEAATYRGY
+410 ANGNFEAATYRGY
-423 NMHSELDKSTE
+423 NMYSELGKSTE
-434 ALEYLERVYEAGGD
+434 ALEYLKRVYAAGGG
-448 SSFEIG
+448 SSYEIG
-454 AIYYDLGN
+454 SIYIDLG
-462 LDQAIT
+462 
-468 WMEEAAKAGHANAAV
+468 
-483 NAGVFYEK
+483 
-491 KADTAKAM
+491 
-499 EWFQK
+499 
-504 AYEMGASVGA
+504 
-514 LYAGYTYRDRRDF
+514 DF

-533 FEKAYEAGNADAAC
+533 LEKAYEAGNVNGAFY
-547 ELGDIFH
+547 LGVIFH
-554 FGTICEVDY
+554 RGINCEVDY
-563 EKAFNWYMKAA
+563 EKAFDWFMKAA
-574 EMGHATAANNVGAY
+574 EMGNADAANNIGVYYGEGYYVEKDTAKAFDWFKKAADMGNATAAHNIGVYYNV
-588 YLQGYYVEKD
+588 GYYVEKD
-598 TAKANEWFQKAEDMG
+598 TAKANEWFQKAKDMG
-613 FTG
+613 YTG

>member
-18 CGGTQSAEA
+18 CGGTQSA
-27 PVAEDTFTDTT
+27 TT
-38 TVSLNMPW
+38 TVSLNIPW

-103 TVVNGEVTHITE
+103 TVVNGEVTYITAC
-115 WGTWEDDYN
+115 GTWEDNYN
-124 INWES
+124 NNWES
-129 AANPDT
+129 VANPDT
-135 AVYSARNGLWEN
+135 AAYSARNGLWEN

-164 VDHSENR
+164 VDHSKNR

-190 VNFEQPTDG
+190 VNFEQSPDG

-231 YRWIKDIIV
+231 YRWIKDI
-240 YEDGEIVEKRNES
+240 Y
-253 IRSYVDNGDTRYRWI
+253 
-268 KDINIDAR
+268 IDAR

-288 PMVGNVKHLEL
+288 PMVGNLKHLQL
-299 ALGYTDESMPSD
+299 VLGYTDESLPSD

-342 SVWSLICDQISGED
+342 SVWTLICDNISGED

-377 ESEYS
+377 ESKYS
-382 SRFTADYTENGWI
+382 WRFTSEYTEDGWI

-410 ANSYFEAATYRGY
+410 ANGYFEAATYRGY
-423 NMHSELDKSTE
+423 NMHTELGKSTE
-434 ALEYLERVYEAGGD
+434 ALEYLKRVYAAGGD
-448 SSFEIG
+448 SSYKIG
-454 AIYYDLGN
+454 SIYYDLGN
-462 LDQAIT
+462 LEQAIT
-468 WMEEAAKAGHANAAV
+468 WMEEAAKAGHAGGALNV
-483 NAGVFYEK
+483 GIYYKLE
-491 KADTAKAM
+491 KADTAKAI

-504 AYEMGASVGA
+504 AYELGASNGA
-514 LYAGYTYRDRRDF
+514 LYAGYVYRDSGDF

-533 FEKAYEAGNADAAC
+533 LEKAYEAGNV
-547 ELGDIFH
+547 LGAYYLGVIFDQ
-554 FGTICEVDY
+554 GTNCEVDY
-563 EKAFNWYMKAA
+563 EKAFDWFMKAA
-574 EMGHATAANNVGAY
+574 DMGNAYAANHIGAY
-588 YLQGYYVEKD
+588 YNVGHYVEKD
-598 TAKANEWFQKAEDMG
+598 TAKANEWFQKAEEMG

>member
-38 TVSLNMPW
+38 TVSLNLPW

-103 TVVNGEVTHITE
+103 TVVNGEVTYITE
-115 WGTWEDDYN
+115 CGTWEDNYN
-124 INWES
+124 YNWES
-129 AANPDT
+129 VANPDT
-135 AVYSARNGLWEN
+135 AAYSARNGLWEN

-190 VNFEQPTDG
+190 VNFEQSHDG

-220 ICSYVDNGDTR
+220 IRSRVDD
-231 YRWIKDIIV
+231 
-240 YEDGEIVEKRNES
+240 
-253 IRSYVDNGDTRYRWI
+253 GDTRYRWI

-288 PMVGNVKHLEL
+288 PMVGNVKHLQL
-299 ALGYTDESMPSD
+299 ALGYTDESLPSD

-342 SVWSLICDQISGED
+342 SVWTLICDNISGED

-382 SRFTADYTENGWI
+382 WRFTAEYTEDGWI

-410 ANSYFEAATYRGY
+410 ANGYFEAATYRGY
-423 NMHSELDKSTE
+423 NMHSELGKSTE
-434 ALEYLERVYEAGGD
+434 ALEYLKRVYAAGGD
-448 SSFEIG
+448 SSYKIG
-454 AIYYDLGN
+454 SIYFDLGD
-462 LDQAIT
+462 LEQVFT
-468 WMEEAAKAGHANAAV
+468 WNEEAAKAVHAGGALKV
-483 NAGVFYEK
+483 GVYYKLE
-491 KADTAKAM
+491 KADTAKAI

-504 AYEMGASVGA
+504 AYELGASNGA
-514 LYAGYTYRDRRDF
+514 LYAGYVYRDSGDF

-533 FEKAYEAGNADAAC
+533 LEKAYEAGNVNGAFY
-547 ELGDIFH
+547 LGVIFDQ
-554 FGTICEVDY
+554 GTNCEVDY
-563 EKAFNWYMKAA
+563 EKAFDWFMKAA
-574 EMGHATAANNVGAY
+574 EMGNAAAAQNIGVYYNVGH
-588 YLQGYYVEKD
+588 YVEKD
-598 TAKANEWFQKAEDMG
+598 TAQANEWFQKAEDMG
-613 FTG
+613 YTG

>member
-1 MKKVIAFLL
+1 MKKLIAFLL

-38 TVSLNMPW
+38 TVSLNIPW

-103 TVVNGEVTHITE
+103 TVVNGEVTYITE
-115 WGTWEDDYN
+115 CGTWEDDYN
-124 INWES
+124 NNWES

-135 AVYSARNGLWEN
+135 AAYSARNGLWEN

-190 VNFEQPTDG
+190 VYFEQPPDG

-220 ICSYVDNGDTR
+220 IRSYVDNGDTR

-328 VGGWAEN
+328 VGGLVEN
-335 VEYYYEN
+335 AEYYYEN
-342 SVWSLICDQISGED
+342 SVWTLICENISGED

-382 SRFTADYTENGWI
+382 ERFTAEYTEDGWI
-395 RNDSYDNEIINEKLL
+395 RNYSYDNEIINEKLL
-410 ANSYFEAATYRGY
+410 ANGYFEAATYRGE
-423 NMHSELDKSTE
+423 NMHSELGKSTE
-434 ALEYLERVYEAGGD
+434 ALEYLKRVYEAGGD

-454 AIYYDLGN
+454 FIYHDLGN

-468 WMEEAAKAGHANAAV
+468 WMEEAAKAGHANGAV
-483 NAGVFYEK
+483 NVGVCYAE
-491 KADTAKAM
+491 KADTAKAI

-504 AYEMGASVGA
+504 AYEMGASDGA
-514 LYAGYTYRDRRDF
+514 LYAGCVYRDRGDF

-533 FEKAYEAGNADAAC
+533 LEKAYEAGNADGAFY
-547 ELGDIFH
+547 LGGIFYE
-554 FGTICEVDY
+554 GTNCEVDY
-563 EKAFNWYMKAA
+563 EKAFDWYMKAA
-574 EMGHATAANNVGAY
+574 EMGHATAANNIGSY
-588 YLQGYYVEKD
+588 YYQGYYVEQD

-613 FTG
+613 YTG

>member
-38 TVSLNMPW
+38 TVSLNIPW

-103 TVVNGEVTHITE
+103 TVVNGEVTYITE
-115 WGTWEDDYN
+115 CGTWEDNYN
-124 INWES
+124 NNWES
-129 AANPDT
+129 VANPDT
-135 AVYSARNGLWEN
+135 AAYSARNGLWEN

-190 VNFEQPTDG
+190 VYFEQPPDG

-220 ICSYVDNGDTR
+220 IRSYVDNGDTR

-253 IRSYVDNGDTRYRWI
+253 IRSYVDDGDTRYRWI
-268 KDINIDAR
+268 KDIDIDAR

-299 ALGYTDESMPSD
+299 ALGYTDEALPSD

-328 VGGWAEN
+328 VGGLVEN
-335 VEYYYEN
+335 TEYYYEN
-342 SVWSLICDQISGED
+342 SVWSLICENISGEV

-382 SRFTADYTENGWI
+382 ERFTAERTEDGWI
-395 RNDSYDNEIINEKLL
+395 RNYSYDNEIINEKLL
-410 ANSYFEAATYRGY
+410 ANGYFEAATYRGK
-423 NMHSELDKSTE
+423 NMHSELGKSTE
-434 ALEYLERVYEAGGD
+434 ALEYLKRVYEAGGD

-454 AIYYDLGN
+454 YIYHDLGN

-468 WMEEAAKAGHANAAV
+468 WMEEAAKAGHANGAL
-483 NAGVFYEK
+483 NAGVYYKE
-491 KADTAKAM
+491 KADTAKAI
-499 EWFQK
+499 EWCQK
-504 AYEMGASVGA
+504 AYEMGTSYGA
-514 LYAGYTYRDRRDF
+514 LYAGYGYEERGDF

-533 FEKAYEAGNADAAC
+533 LEKAYEAGNADGAC
-547 ELGDIFH
+547 ELGGIFH
-554 FGTICEVDY
+554 FGINCEVDY
-563 EKAFNWYMKAA
+563 EKAFDWYMKAA
-574 EMGHATAANNVGAY
+574 EMGSAKATYNIGSY
-588 YLQGYYVEKD
+588 YYQGYYVEQD
-598 TAKANEWFQKAEDMG
+598 TAKAMEWYQKAEDMG
-613 FTG
+613 YTG

>member
-18 CGGTQSAEA
+18 CGGTQSAD
-27 PVAEDTFTDTT
+27 EDTFTDTT
-38 TVSLNMPW
+38 TVSLNIPW
-46 DEPAELIVQFND
+46 DKPAEVIVQFND

-103 TVVNGEVTHITE
+103 TVVNGEVTYITE
-115 WGTWEDDYN
+115 CGTWEDNYN
-124 INWES
+124 YNWES
-129 AANPDT
+129 VANPDT
-135 AVYSARNGLWEN
+135 AAYSARNGLWEN

-164 VDHSENR
+164 VDHSKNR

-190 VNFEQPTDG
+190 VNFEQSPDR

-220 ICSYVDNGDTR
+220 IC
-231 YRWIKDIIV
+231 
-240 YEDGEIVEKRNES
+240 
-253 IRSYVDNGDTRYRWI
+253 SYVDNGDTRYRWI

-288 PMVGNVKHLEL
+288 PMVGNVKHLQL
-299 ALGYTDESMPSD
+299 ALGYTDESLPSD

-342 SVWSLICDQISGED
+342 SVWTLICDNISGED

-377 ESEYS
+377 ESKYS
-382 SRFTADYTENGWI
+382 WRFTSEYTEDGWI

-410 ANSYFEAATYRGY
+410 ANGYFEAATYRGY
-423 NMHSELDKSTE
+423 NMHSELGKSTE
-434 ALEYLERVYEAGGD
+434 ALEYLKRVYAAGGD
-448 SSFEIG
+448 SSYKIG
-454 AIYYDLGN
+454 SIYFDLGD
-462 LDQAIT
+462 LEQVFT
-468 WMEEAAKAGHANAAV
+468 WNEEAAKAGHAGGALNV
-483 NAGVFYEK
+483 GIYYKLE
-491 KADTAKAM
+491 KADTAKAI

-504 AYEMGASVGA
+504 AYELGASNGA
-514 LYAGYTYRDRRDF
+514 LYAGYVYRDSGDF

-533 FEKAYEAGNADAAC
+533 LEKAYEAGNVNGAFY
-547 ELGDIFH
+547 LGVIFDQ
-554 FGTICEVDY
+554 GTNCEVDY
-563 EKAFNWYMKAA
+563 EKAFDWFMKAA
-574 EMGHATAANNVGAY
+574 EMGNAAAAQNIGVYYNVGH
-588 YLQGYYVEKD
+588 YVEKD
-598 TAKANEWFQKAEDMG
+598 TAKANEWFQKAKDMG
-613 FTG
+613 YTG

>member
-38 TVSLNMPW
+38 TVSLNIPW

-103 TVVNGEVTHITE
+103 TVVNGEVTYITE
-115 WGTWEDDYN
+115 CGTWEDNYN
-124 INWES
+124 KNWES
-129 AANPDT
+129 VANPDT
-135 AVYSARNGLWEN
+135 AAYSARNGLWEN

-164 VDHSENR
+164 VDHSKNR

-190 VNFEQPTDG
+190 VYFEQPPDG

-220 ICSYVDNGDTR
+220 IRSYVDDGDTR
-231 YRWIKDIIV
+231 YRWVKDI
-240 YEDGEIVEKRNES
+240 D
-253 IRSYVDNGDTRYRWI
+253 
-268 KDINIDAR
+268 IDAR

-299 ALGYTDESMPSD
+299 ALGYTDEPLPSD

-342 SVWSLICDQISGED
+342 SIWTLICDQISGED

-377 ESEYS
+377 ESKDS
-382 SRFTADYTENGWI
+382 WRFTAEYTEDGWI

-410 ANSYFEAATYRGY
+410 ANGYFEAATYRGY
-423 NMHSELDKSTE
+423 NMHSELGKSTE
-434 ALEYLERVYEAGGD
+434 ALEYLKRVYEAGGD

-454 AIYYDLGN
+454 FIYHDLGN

-468 WMEEAAKAGHANAAV
+468 WMEEAAKAGYANGAL
-483 NAGVFYEK
+483 NAGVYYKE
-491 KADTAKAM
+491 KADTAKAI
-499 EWFQK
+499 EWCQK
-504 AYEMGASVGA
+504 AYEMGTSYGA
-514 LYAGYTYRDRRDF
+514 LYAGYAYRDSGDF

-533 FEKAYEAGNADAAC
+533 LEKAYEAGNVNGAF
-547 ELGDIFH
+547 ELGLIFDQ
-554 FGTICEVDY
+554 GTNCEVDY
-563 EKAFNWYMKAA
+563 EKAFDWYMKAA
-574 EMGHATAANNVGAY
+574 EMGNADAANNIGVYYNVGH
-588 YLQGYYVEKD
+588 YVEKD
-598 TAKANEWFQKAEDMG
+598 TAKANEWFQKAKDMG
-613 FTG
+613 YTG

>member
-38 TVSLNMPW
+38 TVSLNIPW

-103 TVVNGEVTHITE
+103 TVVNGEVTYITAC
-115 WGTWEDDYN
+115 GTWEDDYN
-124 INWES
+124 NNWES

-135 AVYSARNGLWEN
+135 AAYSARNGLWEN

-154 LLSTHSEGDY
+154 LLSTHSEADY

-190 VNFEQPTDG
+190 VNFEQSSDG

-220 ICSYVDNGDTR
+220 IRSYVDDGDTR
-231 YRWIKDIIV
+231 YRWIKDI
-240 YEDGEIVEKRNES
+240 D
-253 IRSYVDNGDTRYRWI
+253 
-268 KDINIDAR
+268 IDAR

-299 ALGYTDESMPSD
+299 ALGYTDEALPSD

-335 VEYYYEN
+335 DEYYYEN
-342 SVWSLICDQISGED
+342 SVWSLICENISGED
-356 WMHGLLD
+356 WMQGLLD

-377 ESEYS
+377 ESKYS
-382 SRFTADYTENGWI
+382 WRFTAEYTEDGWI

-410 ANSYFEAATYRGY
+410 ANGYFEAATYRGK
-423 NMHSELDKSTE
+423 NMHSELGKSTE
-434 ALEYLERVYEAGGD
+434 ALEYLKRVYEAGGD

-454 AIYYDLGN
+454 YIYHDLGN

-468 WMEEAAKAGHANAAV
+468 WMEEAAKAGHANGAL
-483 NAGVFYEK
+483 NAGVYYKE
-491 KADTAKAM
+491 KADTAKAI
-499 EWFQK
+499 EWCQK
-504 AYEMGASVGA
+504 AYEMGTSYGA
-514 LYAGYTYRDRRDF
+514 LYAGYGYEERGDF

-533 FEKAYEAGNADAAC
+533 LEKAYEAGNADGAC
-547 ELGDIFH
+547 YLGGIFYE
-554 FGTICEVDY
+554 GTNCEVDY
-563 EKAFNWYMKAA
+563 EKAFDWYMKAA
-574 EMGHATAANNVGAY
+574 EMGSAKATYNIGSY
-588 YLQGYYVEKD
+588 YYQGYYVEQD
-598 TAKANEWFQKAEDMG
+598 TAKAMEWYQKAEDMG
-613 FTG
+613 YTG

>member
-18 CGGTQSAEA
+18 CGGKQSAEA

-38 TVSLNMPW
+38 TVSLNIPW

-68 EDDLDPKECTVTLS
+68 EDDLDPEECTVTLS

-103 TVVNGEVTHITE
+103 TVVNGEVTYITE
-115 WGTWEDDYN
+115 CGTWEDNYN
-124 INWES
+124 NNWES

-135 AVYSARNGLWEN
+135 AAYSARNGLWEN

-154 LLSTHSEGDY
+154 LLSTRSEADY
-164 VDHSENR
+164 IDHSENR

-190 VNFEQPTDG
+190 VNFEQSSDG

-214 EKRNES
+214 EKRNERIRS
-220 ICSYVDNGDTR
+220 VVDNGDTR
-231 YRWIKDIIV
+231 YRWIK
-240 YEDGEIVEKRNES
+240 E
-253 IRSYVDNGDTRYRWI
+253 
-268 KDINIDAR
+268 INIDAR
-276 KIVEG
+276 RIVEG

-299 ALGYTDESMPSD
+299 ALGYTDEPLPSD

-328 VGGWAEN
+328 VSGWAEN

-342 SVWSLICDQISGED
+342 SVWTLICDNISGKD

-382 SRFTADYTENGWI
+382 WRFTAEYTEDGWI

-410 ANSYFEAATYRGY
+410 ANGYFEAATYRGE
-423 NMHSELDKSTE
+423 NMHSKLGKSTE
-434 ALEYLERVYEAGGD
+434 ALEYLKRVYAAGGD

-454 AIYYDLGN
+454 FIYYELDDLE
-462 LDQAIT
+462 QAIT
-468 WMEEAAKAGHANAAV
+468 WMEKAAKAGHANGAFNV
-483 NAGVFYEK
+483 GVFYAK
-491 KADTAKAM
+491 KADTAKAI

-504 AYEMGASVGA
+504 AYEMGASDGA
-514 LYAGYTYRDRRDF
+514 LYAGYVYRDRGDF

-533 FEKAYEAGNADAAC
+533 LEKAYEAGNVDGAFN
-547 ELGDIFH
+547 LGYIFDK
-554 FGTICEVDY
+554 GINCEVDY
-563 EKAFNWYMKAA
+563 EKAYDWYMKAA
-574 EMGHATAANNVGAY
+574 EMGNATAAYNIGVYYNVGH
-588 YLQGYYVEKD
+588 YVEKD

-613 FTG
+613 YTG

>member
-38 TVSLNMPW
+38 TVSLNIPW

-103 TVVNGEVTHITE
+103 TVVNGEVTYITE
-115 WGTWEDDYN
+115 CGTWEDNYN
-124 INWES
+124 NNWES
-129 AANPDT
+129 VANPDT
-135 AVYSARNGLWEN
+135 AAYSARNGLWEN

-190 VNFEQPTDG
+190 VNFEQSPDG
-199 TWFLDEIVYEDGEIV
+199 IWFLDEIVYEDGEIV

-220 ICSYVDNGDTR
+220 IRSRVDDGDTR
-231 YRWIKDIIV
+231 YRWVKVID
-240 YEDGEIVEKRNES
+240 
-253 IRSYVDNGDTRYRWI
+253 
-268 KDINIDAR
+268 IDAR

-288 PMVGNVKHLEL
+288 PMVGNVKHLQL
-299 ALGYTDESMPSD
+299 ALGYTDESLPSD

-342 SVWSLICDQISGED
+342 SVWTLICENISGED

-382 SRFTADYTENGWI
+382 WRFTAEYTEDGWI

-410 ANSYFEAATYRGY
+410 ANGYFEAATYRGY
-423 NMHSELDKSTE
+423 NMHSELGKSTE
-434 ALEYLERVYEAGGD
+434 ALEYLKRVYAAGGD

-454 AIYYDLGN
+454 SIYIDLGEPEQV
-462 LDQAIT
+462 LT
-468 WMEEAAKAGHANAAV
+468 WMEEATKAGHAGGAV
-483 NAGVFYEK
+483 NVGVYYMLK
-491 KADTAKAM
+491 KADTAKAI

-504 AYEMGASVGA
+504 AYELGASNGA
-514 LYAGYTYRDRRDF
+514 LYAGYVYRDSGDF

-533 FEKAYEAGNADAAC
+533 LEKAYEAGNASGAF
-547 ELGDIFH
+547 ELGVIFH
-554 FGTICEVDY
+554 WGTNCEVDY
-563 EKAFNWYMKAA
+563 EKAFDWFKKAA
-574 EMGHATAANNVGAY
+574 DMGNATAAKNIGGCYNV
-588 YLQGYYVEKD
+588 GYYVEKD

-613 FTG
+613 YTG